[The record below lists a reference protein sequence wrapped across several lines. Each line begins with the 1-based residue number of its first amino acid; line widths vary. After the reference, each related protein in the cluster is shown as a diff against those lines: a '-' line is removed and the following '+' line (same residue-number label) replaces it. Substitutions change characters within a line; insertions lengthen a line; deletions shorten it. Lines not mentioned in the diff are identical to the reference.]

1 MQYYCRR
8 LLISRPIDAMYFLYD
23 TKLPRACAPPPLSQE
38 PFVPKSGNRVL
49 WYMCGP
55 TVYDASHMGHAR

>member
-1 MQYYCRR
+1 MYGVARQQERFV
-8 LLISRPIDAMYFLYD
+8 AM
-23 TKLPRACAPPPLSQE
+23 
-38 PFVPKSGNRVL
+38 SGNRVL